1 MSTTRDPADRSGAVP
16 TEPADPTFAADEGQ
30 VLERTL
36 APGLLRWT
44 LSNPRKRNAL
54 SPAMLAWLGRRAD
67 ELRGEVVVL
76 DGAGEPSFCA
86 GFDLDALPAGPAL
99 RDMPRAPAQA
109 VPEDMSC
116 APSQAVPED
125 MSCSPPQAVP
135 EDMSC
140 APSQAVPEDMSES
153 AAPDAPLF
161 AATAALRRADA
172 TFIAVLHGPVF
183 GAGVE
188 LACSCDLRLAR
199 DDTRFTIPAARLG
212 VVYHPAG
219 VDLLQRVLGLVV
231 TQRLLLLGDTVG
243 ADDLL
248 RAGGVHGVHPG
259 DELAGAVRELAG
271 RLLAGAP
278 ASLRA
283 HRDRLRAL
291 IAGATPD
298 PAAHEAARRD
308 AYHSEDYREGRAA
321 ARERRPPRFTGR

>member
-99 RDMPRAPAQA
+99 RDMPRAPA
-109 VPEDMSC
+109 
-116 APSQAVPED
+116 
-125 MSCSPPQAVP
+125 QAVP

-259 DELAGAVRELAG
+259 DELAGAVRGLAG